1 MLTFSFEEAEMNTIV
16 AFLGTIASLFCAA
29 FVGYIFQ
36 LPTWLCIVLWPVFA
50 ILLCLLLDKHH
61 WYD

>member
-1 MLTFSFEEAEMNTIV
+1 MNTIV